1 MPPAK
6 RTYTQSSEPGVT
18 LVACDHC
25 HALFLPRGVKSHQIY
40 CFHGPEK
47 VRRRRGDTAAKVAE
61 AQMKRASIP
70 SITCFAYQSYLH
82 PQYLQSKIIAKR
94 FDDVYARCSSRLLL
108 PALRK
113 CSSRL

>member
-61 AQMKRASIP
+61 AQMKHYRKTIRRRVREMLKQAASA
-70 SITCFAYQSYLH
+70 SVAQVQQSAVVLH
-82 PQYLQSKIIAKR
+82 STLEWQ
-94 FDDVYARCSSRLLL
+94 
-108 PALRK
+108 ALESHGLDR
-113 CSSRL
+113 SG